1 MGHLLQFQA
10 FMWFLLVSVYVNR
23 CRLGMPPGNIKS
35 DRQHYTD
42 TQGHSTHTYTL
53 TDRDVEKK
61 VLSLSLGLWQ
71 MLWTVFTGLCLEAC
85 MWQSVFPYPTKCK
98 CLKGKVSVETGESVV
113 WKLSDKLPPW
123 PLKTLSLRLSSLNKM
138 TSLVLALFRTTTS
151 QKSVLGKVFL
161 WYLRSDTKQLYKL

>member
-1 MGHLLQFQA
+1 MCNLRILSLSLLIQKMGHLLQFQA

-61 VLSLSLGLWQ
+61 GAITLPWVVADAMNSLYR
-71 MLWTVFTGLCLEAC
+71 TVWEHVCDRVCFQCE
-85 MWQSVFPYPTKCK
+85 
-98 CLKGKVSVETGESVV
+98 CLKGKVLVETEESVV
-113 WKLSDKLPPW
+113 
-123 PLKTLSLRLSSLNKM
+123 
-138 TSLVLALFRTTTS
+138 
-151 QKSVLGKVFL
+151 
-161 WYLRSDTKQLYKL
+161 